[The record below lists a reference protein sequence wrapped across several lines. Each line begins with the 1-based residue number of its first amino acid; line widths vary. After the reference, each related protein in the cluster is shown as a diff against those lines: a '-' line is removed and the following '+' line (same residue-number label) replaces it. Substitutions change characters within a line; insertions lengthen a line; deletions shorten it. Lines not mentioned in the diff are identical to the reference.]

1 MTLTKNG
8 DIQDEGAKFNE
19 QVTEKM
25 HKIFDQSERALCLGY
40 DMKTFI
46 LHVYYEYIFLRVVM
60 RFTSK

>member
-25 HKIFDQSERALCLGY
+25 QKIFDQSERALCLGY
-40 DMKTFI
+40 VMNTCI
-46 LHVYYEYIFLRVVM
+46 LHVYYKYIFLRVVM